1 MQYADGE
8 GQRSFLCSYDIIYA
22 WDAKNTWL
30 ISLIWIVGFR
40 EMKGTR
46 TSRIRRC
53 RKNSGLGTDE
63 ACYGWQQRWLQWHQ
77 EQFN

>member
-8 GQRSFLCSYDIIYA
+8 GQCGFLCSYDIIYA
-22 WDAKNTWL
+22 WL
-30 ISLIWIVGFR
+30 ISLIWIFGFR
-40 EMKGTR
+40 EMKGNR
-46 TSRIRRC
+46 ISHIRRC

-63 ACYGWQQRWLQWHQ
+63 ACYEWQQRWLQWHQ